1 MILQQERAGIEVRVD
16 PKRISDALER
26 DPTG

>member
-16 PKRISDALER
+16 PRRIAEVLER
-26 DPTG
+26 DPPG